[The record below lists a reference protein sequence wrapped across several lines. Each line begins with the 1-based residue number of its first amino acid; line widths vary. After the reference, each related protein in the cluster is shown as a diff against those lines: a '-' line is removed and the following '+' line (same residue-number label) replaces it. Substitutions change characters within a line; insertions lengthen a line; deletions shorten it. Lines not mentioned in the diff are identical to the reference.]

1 MNRKNYV
8 SLKTAINDINVK
20 SGNKIELDP
29 DDILYLANGIAELII
44 PGDSFVEGIALI
56 DIENYKG
63 KLPSN
68 LKYISQALYLEDT
81 SDPHMQEQVVQWVKN
96 VYGTG
101 CEIKLDLQCD
111 PCNNSCNTQ
120 LATLDVDYNYLL
132 KNPEWAYN
140 HSKFF
145 YGQRKLEN
153 YNNSDCRVDEPKF
166 QLMRRTTNNFFN
178 IPYHINE
185 CINFNNDSHIEYNIE
200 YPYLVTNMKKGYV
213 IIAYL
218 GVAIDNEGYR
228 MIPAI
233 EEVYEAIYYSI
244 VERLLEQKTLFD
256 NDISS
261 RLTRTNYKDIEMKA
275 ARKRK
280 SATQKLSTLEP
291 DEWEMFLRNHW
302 VRTVPYYKWERFGN
316 KYIGDKAYTKNH
328 TIGNF

>member
-8 SLKTAINDINVK
+8 SLKTVINDMNIK

-29 DDILYLANGIAELII
+29 DDILYLANGIAERII
-44 PGDSFVEGIALI
+44 PGDSFIEGIALI
-56 DIENYKG
+56 DIDNYKG

-68 LKYISQALYLEDT
+68 LKFISQALYLEDCEE
-81 SDPHMQEQVVQWVKN
+81 PHIRERVVQWVKN
-96 VYGTG
+96 IYGTN
-101 CEIKLDLQCD
+101 CKINVDLDCD
-111 PCNNSCNTQ
+111 PCNNSCATQ
-120 LATLDVDYNYLL
+120 MATLDVDYNYLL

-153 YNNSDCRVDEPKF
+153 SNKSSNKEDNMRF

-178 IPYHINE
+178 VPYHINE
-185 CINFNNDSHIEYNIE
+185 CINFNNDSHIEYNLE
-200 YPYLVTNMKKGYV
+200 YPYIVTNMKKGFV
-213 IIAYL
+213 ILAYL

-233 EEVYEAIYYSI
+233 EEVYQAIYYSL
-244 VERLLEQKTLFD
+244 VETLLEQKTLFD
-256 NDISS
+256 NDLTS

-275 ARKRK
+275 AKARK

-291 DEWEMFLRNHW
+291 DEFESFLRTHW
-302 VRTVPYYKWERFGN
+302 VRTVPYYKWEKYGN
-316 KYIGDKAYTKNH
+316 RYIGDKAYSKMYTL
-328 TIGNF
+328 GDF